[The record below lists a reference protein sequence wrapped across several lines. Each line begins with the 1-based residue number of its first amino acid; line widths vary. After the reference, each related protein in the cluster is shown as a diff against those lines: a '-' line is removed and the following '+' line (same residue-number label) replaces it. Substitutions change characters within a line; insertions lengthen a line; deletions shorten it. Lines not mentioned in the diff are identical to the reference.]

1 MEKTGIRQGCRRNST
16 GVRAPRLGGATRH
29 GDRAIRW
36 QRGQTGFKSGPKR
49 RVFEKTKH
57 HAFKYWEL
65 ERCLNDA
72 DCPID
77 RDTANNLR
85 LLITLRHEIEHQM
98 TRSLDNFL
106 SGRYQACALNYNEYL
121 KKLFGQKYGMDAV
134 LTYSIQFVRLTRY
147 STSSYK

>member
-1 MEKTGIRQGCRRNST
+1 
-16 GVRAPRLGGATRH
+16 
-29 GDRAIRW
+29 
-36 QRGQTGFKSGPKR
+36 
-49 RVFEKTKH
+49 
-57 HAFKYWEL
+57 
-65 ERCLNDA
+65 
-72 DCPID
+72 
-77 RDTANNLR
+77 
-85 LLITLRHEIEHQM
+85 M